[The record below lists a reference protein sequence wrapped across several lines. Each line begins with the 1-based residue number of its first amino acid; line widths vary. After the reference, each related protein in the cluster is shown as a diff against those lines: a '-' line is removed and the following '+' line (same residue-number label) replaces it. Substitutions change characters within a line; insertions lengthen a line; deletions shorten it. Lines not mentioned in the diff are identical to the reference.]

1 MSVDYVTSYVL
12 KPAASAAFAGA
23 AAIAWRGSGQ
33 MVNVGGKAVP
43 LALVVAGAS
52 FLASEV
58 SELINTYLFDHI
70 PQIGALS
77 HPMHTALAVGAQ
89 IGVVAGVENYLAPG
103 LVGEQGL
110 AEVAGICLLSEITST
125 YVVNEYL
132 KPWYATMSG
141 ASSTSSY

>member
-23 AAIAWRGSGQ
+23 AAMAWRPGQQVIISGKT
-33 MVNVGGKAVP
+33 MP
-43 LALVVAGAS
+43 LALVVAAAS

-58 SELINTYLFDHI
+58 SELINKNLFEHI
-70 PQIGALS
+70 PQISALS

-89 IGVVAGVENYLAPG
+89 VGVVAGVENYLSPG
-103 LVGEQGL
+103 LVGDQGL

-125 YVVNEYL
+125 YVANEYL